1 MSERQLIG
9 CSKKERREL
18 QDKERKVFDK
28 LKNVKFQYKPK
39 KCSFCSTYA
48 FIFVDYGG
56 VMLCWRC
63 AVRLAL
69 KDLGDWYEW
78 KAD

>member
-1 MSERQLIG
+1 MKRGGRLQE
-9 CSKKERREL
+9 KEC
-18 QDKERKVFDK
+18 KVFDK
-28 LKNVKFQYKPK
+28 LRNVKFQYKPK
-39 KCSFCSTYA
+39 KCSFCSMYA
-48 FIFVDYGG
+48 FIFVNYGN
-56 VMLCWRC
+56 VILCWRC

>member
-1 MSERQLIG
+1 M
-9 CSKKERREL
+9 
-18 QDKERKVFDK
+18 
-28 LKNVKFQYKPK
+28 KFQYKPK